1 MAMTD
6 EQLSLEQINKGAY
19 RGYMIFGNIVE
30 LWFSS
35 PTGDSTDTVRFEMH
49 CTSPEQAHDIA
60 AMHQRVWGHC

>member
-6 EQLSLEQINKGAY
+6 EALALESMNKGAY

-35 PTGDSTDTVRFEMH
+35 PTGDESDSVRFQMT
-49 CTSPEQAHDIA
+49 CLSPEQATEVA
-60 AMHQRVWGHC
+60 LMHNRVWGRL